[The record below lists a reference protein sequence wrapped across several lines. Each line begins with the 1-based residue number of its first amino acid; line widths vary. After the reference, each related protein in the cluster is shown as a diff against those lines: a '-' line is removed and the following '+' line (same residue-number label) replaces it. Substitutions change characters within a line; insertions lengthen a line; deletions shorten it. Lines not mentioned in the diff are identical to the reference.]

1 MKKYFF
7 TVLVLL
13 ITANLAF
20 TQTSNVS
27 IVNNPVRKNAI
38 YLDLGGWALWYS
50 LNFEHRISLAD
61 NHRLGLGGG
70 LLLIPAADTSLLAG
84 LSVNFLLGKTH
95 NLEIGFTPSVF
106 FEDGEKEFVFS
117 PLIGY
122 RYESA
127 KGLLFRI
134 GLSPVSTMLPGIWGE
149 PERGLIP
156 WGYLSLGYAF

>member
-70 LLLIPAADTSLLAG
+70 LLLIPAADPSLLAG
-84 LSVNFLLGKTH
+84 LSVNYLLGKTH

-106 FEDGEKEFVFS
+106 FEDGEKEFLFS
-117 PLIGY
+117 PRLGY
-122 RYESA
+122 RYEA
-127 KGLLFRI
+127 PGGFLVRI
-134 GLSPVSTMLPGIWGE
+134 GLSPVSTTITDTWGE
-149 PERGLIP
+149 PKRNLIP
-156 WGYLSLGYAF
+156 WGYLSFGYTF